1 MPQRAPF
8 LSCPTLG
15 CPLIHVLHC
24 RKRASLLVKSLEHWA
39 RKTNTRLF
47 LDCSLAPTNWCHLG
61 MLYPV
66 EPELLINYKK
76 PTCRFLY
83 KIFVF
88 FKITTM
94 AKQKK
99 KVYLWPRFGSKI
111 THLQP
116 LSQEKKWICIVF
128 GEYRN
133 PKILI
138 YGQRI
143 QLDPIQI

>member
-8 LSCPTLG
+8 LSRPTLG
-15 CPLIHVLHC
+15 CPLIQVLHC
-24 RKRASLLVKSLEHWA
+24 RRRASLLVKSLEHWA

-47 LDCSLAPTNWCHLG
+47 LDCSLTPTNWCHVG

-66 EPELLINYKK
+66 EPELLIIRNLHADFYIKYLY
-76 PTCRFLY
+76 FLRSLPWPS
-83 KIFVF
+83 
-88 FKITTM
+88 
-94 AKQKK
+94 KK
-99 KVYLWPRFGSKI
+99 KVCLWPRFGSKI

-116 LSQEKKWICIVF
+116 LSQEKKWICIIF

-143 QLDPIQI
+143 QLDPIHI